1 MSKIFT
7 QLSTALKT
15 FINEQKMF
23 FVATAPA
30 EGRVNLSPKGMD
42 TFRILDNNR
51 IIWLNLTGSGNDTA
65 AHIIEN
71 QRMTIMFC
79 AFAGNPLILR
89 LYGTAK
95 FYQPN
100 DAEWADLID
109 EFPKLAGA
117 RQIFDMT
124 IETVQT
130 SCGYA
135 VPLYD
140 FDEQRTRLE
149 KWASEKGESGIQ
161 EYWEAKNKI
170 SIDGKETGM

>member
-1 MSKIFT
+1 MFIFNKIQYQIFSNVKNLHSTIHRAKNIYQRTKNVFRRHCTSRRPSQSFSKR
-7 QLSTALKT
+7 
-15 FINEQKMF
+15 NE
-23 FVATAPA
+23 
-30 EGRVNLSPKGMD
+30 
-42 TFRILDNNR
+42 
-51 IIWLNLTGSGNDTA
+51 TA